1 MMLDT
6 GTELEATNL
15 VSAKNPKRSM
25 LDIMRDSRIASL
37 RSAVQYAR
45 PTSSADPLEGC
56 LVSEERSRSKHE
68 GKLQSNWDS
77 APDSLYS
84 LLKKIEVMRQKRE
97 EANPTEYNAFNYCVG
112 ADEKSSSER
121 KDTSNPD
128 TVSSDEKRYLSHN
141 NVSAVRFP
149 YALKCMLEELE
160 GLKIDRIQSQLD
172 SGYNTEAEL
181 FRFARLRE
189 DCFQKTCT
197 DQYGKSVLSPNL
209 SKSLNRFIQNR
220 RRKLPST
227 VLSSDSATI

>member
-1 MMLDT
+1 MMLNT
-6 GTELEATNL
+6 GAKLEATNL
-15 VSAKNPKRSM
+15 ASAKNPKRSM
-25 LDIMRDSRIASL
+25 LDIMRGSRIASL
-37 RSAVQYAR
+37 RCAVKYER

-56 LVSEERSRSKHE
+56 LVSEERSRSKNE
-68 GKLQSNWDS
+68 GKLQSNRDN

-84 LLKKIEVMRQKRE
+84 LLNKIEVMRQKRE
-97 EANPTEYNAFNYCVG
+97 QANPTEYNAFNYCVG

-121 KDTSNPD
+121 KDTSNAEI
-128 TVSSDEKRYLSHN
+128 VNSDEKTYLSHT
-141 NVSAVRFP
+141 NVSAVLFP

-172 SGYNTEAEL
+172 SEYNTKAEL
-181 FRFARLRE
+181 FRFARLSE
-189 DCFQKTCT
+189 DCFQKTYT

-209 SKSLNRFIQNR
+209 SKSLSRFIQNR